1 MKILTLTNITN
12 KLFTIRLYFSIINY
26 RTYITI
32 IISYVSTYL
41 FYYYNFSFD
50 LDLTLLSIAIIFPL
64 VFTIRG
70 SFRRRENALEH
81 LSEFRSSLKVLHYF
95 FMSNNK
101 LSQED
106 KNEINGILHEVNNK
120 TIEVLRN
127 KNGDMKDLDDVLHKI
142 YLFTLDENRALARS
156 LRDKIFRFMKDLHE
170 SIENVYAIHTHR
182 TPISLKAYC
191 EVFIYIFPCIY
202 APTIIYSI
210 GANNPHWVTFLVV
223 MLTEFILISLYNIQ
237 NQLEYPFDNV
247 GLDDINLENF
257 KIER

>member
-1 MKILTLTNITN
+1 M
-12 KLFTIRLYFSIINY
+12 
-26 RTYITI
+26 
-32 IISYVSTYL
+32 
-41 FYYYNFSFD
+41 
-50 LDLTLLSIAIIFPL
+50 SIAIIFPL

-101 LSQED
+101 LSEED
-106 KNEINGILHEVNNK
+106 KNEIQNILFDINAK
-120 TIEVLRN
+120 TLQHLSE
-127 KNGDMKDLDDVLHKI
+127 KNGKMKDLDDILHKV
-142 YLFTLDENRALARS
+142 YLFTLDESKPLTRT

-170 SIENVYAIHTHR
+170 SIENVHAIHIHR

-210 GANNPHWVTFLVV
+210 GANNPHWVTYLVV
-223 MLTEFILISLYNIQ
+223 LLTEFILISLYNIQ

-247 GLDDINLENF
+247 GLDDINLDNF
-257 KIER
+257 KLER

>member
-1 MKILTLTNITN
+1 M
-12 KLFTIRLYFSIINY
+12 
-26 RTYITI
+26 
-32 IISYVSTYL
+32 
-41 FYYYNFSFD
+41 
-50 LDLTLLSIAIIFPL
+50 
-64 VFTIRG
+64 FTIRG

-101 LSQED
+101 LSEED
-106 KNEINGILHEVNNK
+106 KNEIQNILFDINAK
-120 TIEVLRN
+120 TLQHLSE
-127 KNGDMKDLDDVLHKI
+127 KNGKMKDLDDILHKV
-142 YLFTLDENRALARS
+142 YLFTLDESKPLTRT

-170 SIENVYAIHTHR
+170 SIENVHAIHIHR

-210 GANNPHWVTFLVV
+210 GANNPHWVTYLVV
-223 MLTEFILISLYNIQ
+223 LLTEFILISLYNIQ

-247 GLDDINLENF
+247 GLDDINLDNF
-257 KIER
+257 KLER

>member
-1 MKILTLTNITN
+1 M
-12 KLFTIRLYFSIINY
+12 
-26 RTYITI
+26 
-32 IISYVSTYL
+32 IISFVTTYL
-41 FYYYNFSFD
+41 FYRYNFSFD

-81 LSEFRSSLKVLHYF
+81 LSEFRSALKVLHYF
-95 FMSNNK
+95 FMSNDK
-101 LSQED
+101 LNED
-106 KNEINGILHEVNNK
+106 HKKEIEAILIEINTK
-120 TIEVLRN
+120 TIKHLRN
-127 KNGDMKDLDDVLHKI
+127 RNATMKDLDDILDKV
-142 YLFTLDENRALARS
+142 YCFTLDENKALSRA

-170 SIENVYAIHTHR
+170 SIENVNAIHIHR

-237 NQLEYPFDNV
+237 NQLEYPFDDV

>member
-1 MKILTLTNITN
+1 LYKYNIN
-12 KLFTIRLYFSIINY
+12 
-26 RTYITI
+26 
-32 IISYVSTYL
+32 
-41 FYYYNFSFD
+41 FD

-81 LSEFRSSLKVLHYF
+81 LSEFRSTLKVLHYF
-95 FMSNNK
+95 FMSTDK
-101 LSQED
+101 LSEED
-106 KNEINGILHEVNNK
+106 KNVIKNLLLEINSTTLDH
-120 TIEVLRN
+120 LRN
-127 KNGDMKDLDDVLHKI
+127 KNGKNKDLDDILQKV
-142 YLFTLDENRALARS
+142 YLFTLDEKKCLSRT
-156 LRDKIFRFMKDLHE
+156 LRDKIFRYMKDLHE
-170 SIENVYAIHTHR
+170 SIENVFAIHTHR

-191 EVFIYIFPCIY
+191 EVFIYVFPCIY

-210 GANNPHWVTFLVV
+210 GANNSHWVTYSVV
-223 MLTEFILISLYNIQ
+223 LLTEFILISLYNIQ